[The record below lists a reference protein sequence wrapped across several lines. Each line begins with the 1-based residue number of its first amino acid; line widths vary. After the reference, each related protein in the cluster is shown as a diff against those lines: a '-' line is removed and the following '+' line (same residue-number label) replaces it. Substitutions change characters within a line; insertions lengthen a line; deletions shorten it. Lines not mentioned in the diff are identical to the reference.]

1 MRQSVLIGVTALA
14 ALAACDRANSDPSAA
29 QTVAAVAA
37 AAPKCSEFPKNP
49 DAGEGT
55 RPVKVPA
62 QFASYVQA
70 SDTTL
75 TVQRNSGAPACID
88 IGGIDVNSFDTFLDG
103 RLFGATLF
111 GHEYNSYLVVD
122 RAGSAAPVET
132 GVKPAFSPS
141 GRRFASVDIS
151 EAGFGAFEALGV
163 WEVSDGAIRNLV
175 TLEDLLGRGYDWQLV
190 RWASDDCL
198 VFSTAADP
206 TGVDL
211 ATREFHELR
220 LSLRPELEDVAEADA
235 CNG

>member
-1 MRQSVLIGVTALA
+1 MRCGLIMVTAFA
-14 ALAACDRANSDPSAA
+14 ALAACDRADDNG
-29 QTVAAVAA
+29 AA
-37 AAPKCSEFPKNP
+37 AAQPIAIASAQACTEFPKSP

-55 RPVKVPA
+55 RPVVIPR
-62 QFASYVQA
+62 QFASFVQA

-75 TVQRNSGAPACID
+75 TVQRTAGAPACID
-88 IGGIDVNSFDTFLDG
+88 IGGIDVDSFDAFLDG

-111 GHEYNSYLVVD
+111 GHEYNSYQVVD
-122 RAGSAAPVET
+122 RNSSAGPVET
-132 GVKPAFSPS
+132 GVKPVFSPS

-163 WEVSDGAIRNLV
+163 WEVTDNSIRNLV
-175 TLEDLLGRGYDWQLV
+175 TLEDILDRGNDWRLL

-211 ATREFHELR
+211 EERKFHELR
-220 LSLRPELEDVAEADA
+220 LSGQPQLKEVAEAAA
-235 CNG
+235 CAG